1 MLRGFRT
8 AGLAVV
14 AGVWIAAQFF
24 AGPVRADEIEIKLA
38 HHYPKTHIQ
47 GKGYEAWAKWIN
59 ERGAGKVHVT
69 TYPAASLINGRESL
83 GAVSK
88 GSVQA
93 SNMLGLFQV
102 GTMPFFNAI
111 SLPFLFE
118 DHAHFRRAL
127 KAGLFDFID
136 KQYEKHNV
144 KMMNYFTK
152 GSTFIFHKSK
162 FLIKPADYRN
172 VNLRALGGYVTLMLN
187 EFGAKAVTLPTGE
200 VTTAL
205 QRGVVDGLT
214 TSCTAHI
221 ARGWFEEAKYV
232 SDVDLAESG
241 EGLGINLQ
249 FYNGLP
255 ADVRRIVDQ
264 ASKDMEDLEWD
275 LTVKADAETCP
286 KMWKERNLP
295 NRKATPAER
304 AALREA
310 AKALYTKAEKDVP
323 HLHEILAFVE
333 KTRHTD

>member
-1 MLRGFRT
+1 MSTISLRFSVLAAAVAAFAFLSVPAT
-8 AGLAVV
+8 ADT
-14 AGVWIAAQFF
+14 I
-24 AGPVRADEIEIKLA
+24 DITLA

-47 GKGYEAWAKWIN
+47 GKGYEAWAKWVN
-59 ERGAGKVHVT
+59 ERGAGKVKVT
-69 TYPAASLINGRESL
+69 THPAGSLINARESL
-83 GAVSK
+83 KAVSK

-102 GTMPFFNAI
+102 GTMPFINAM

-127 KAGLFDFID
+127 KAGLFDFLA
-136 KQYEKHNV
+136 KKYEEQNIKL
-144 KMMNYFTK
+144 MNYFTK
-152 GSTFIFHKSK
+152 GSTFVFHRKK
-162 FLIKPADYRN
+162 FMITPVDYQN
-172 VNLRALGGYVTLMLN
+172 ANLRALGGYMTLMLK
-187 EFGAKAVTLPTGE
+187 EFGAKAVTLPTSE

-205 QRGVVDGLT
+205 QRGVVDGLM

-241 EGLGINLQ
+241 EGLGINLE

-255 ADVRRIVDQ
+255 ADLRRIVDQ

-275 LTVKADAETCP
+275 LTVKADVETCP
-286 KMWKERNLP
+286 QMWKERNLP

-310 AKALYTKAEKDVP
+310 SKALYLSAEKDIP

-333 KTRHTD
+333 KTRNTN